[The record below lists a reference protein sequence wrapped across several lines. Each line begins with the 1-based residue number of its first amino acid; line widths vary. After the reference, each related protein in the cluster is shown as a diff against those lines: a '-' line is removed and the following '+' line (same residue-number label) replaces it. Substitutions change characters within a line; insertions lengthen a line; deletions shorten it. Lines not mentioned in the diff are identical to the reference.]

1 MIKLKETRRIEVAI
15 VRNVSEKVSGA
26 RIENA
31 ENIQKKNKMLLWR
44 PLRSMAGDSP
54 LTI

>member
-31 ENIQKKNKMLLWR
+31 ENIQNKNRMLLWHL
-44 PLRSMAGDSP
+44 LRSTAGDSQ

>member
-1 MIKLKETRRIEVAI
+1 MKRIEVAI
-15 VRNVSEKVSGA
+15 VKNASEKVSGA

-44 PLRSMAGDSP
+44 PLRSMAGDSQ